1 MHAKL
6 DNISSFITELKTFQQ
21 QRQALEH
28 NTQGP
33 PPEIFSEGQ
42 LVYLLA
48 PSSASLQTNT
58 KKSRADYV
66 GPLVVNK
73 VLDETHYILNDLQ
86 GRILCG
92 VYHINHLKKA
102 KLHTPFGTA
111 TTYDELRDTFSNA
124 VDKDNSTTPLPDIA
138 PAAVFQSLFSLN
150 YYKSSPFINCD
161 CPSTLCFCCL

>member
-6 DNISSFITELKTFQQ
+6 DNISSFITELKTFQKQ
-21 QRQALEH
+21 QQALEH

-33 PPEIFSEGQ
+33 PPDIFTEGQ

-58 KKSRADYV
+58 KKCRADYV

-92 VYHINHLKKA
+92 VYHMNCLKKA
-102 KLHTPFGTA
+102 KLCTPSGTA